1 MRVFVAGATGVLGR
15 ASVRELIAAGHEV
28 RGASRSEANDEVL
41 REFGAT
47 PAMTDL
53 FHAASVR
60 EAVGDSEAVCH
71 LATKIPSLMR
81 MRRTSAWKENN
92 RLRREGTRHL
102 VDAALAAN
110 AQVFVQ
116 ESISFIYGDHG
127 DNWIS
132 EDAPL
137 EPSWPV
143 ALDSTIDME
152 REAGRF
158 AGDGLRTVV
167 LRFGL
172 FYGPDA
178 QSTIDSARL
187 ARRRMLPVIGRGDN
201 YFSSVH
207 VKDAARAVV
216 AALDAPGGIYN
227 VCEDEPSTQAQYAA
241 AFTAAIGAPKPWRVP
256 RWLGKLVLGGPS
268 RYILQSQRV
277 SNRKFN
283 EATGWAP
290 VYPSVRDGFAQVAA
304 ELRKGGAK

>member
-41 REFGAT
+41 RALGAT
-47 PAMTDL
+47 PVMTDL
-53 FHAASVR
+53 FHPASVR
-60 EAVGDSEAVCH
+60 EAVGDAEAVCH

-81 MRRTSAWKENN
+81 MRRASAWNENN

-102 VDAALAAN
+102 VDAALDASAR
-110 AQVFVQ
+110 VFVQ

-127 DNWIS
+127 HDWID
-132 EDAPL
+132 EEAPM

-152 REAGRF
+152 REAARFGGEGRR
-158 AGDGLRTVV
+158 AVI

-172 FYGPDA
+172 FYGPEA
-178 QSTIDSARL
+178 GSTLDSARL
-187 ARRRMLPVIGRGDN
+187 ARRRLLPVIGRGDN

-207 VKDAARAVV
+207 VEDAARAVV
-216 AALDAPGGIYN
+216 AALDAPGGVYN
-227 VCEDEPSTQAQYAA
+227 VCEDEPSTQAEYAA
-241 AFTAAIGAPKPWRVP
+241 AFTKAIGAPKSRRVP
-256 RWLGKLVLGGPS
+256 RWLGKLMLGGPS

-277 SNRKFN
+277 SNRKFK
-283 EATGWAP
+283 EAAGWAP
-290 VYPSVRDGFAQVAA
+290 AYPSVREGFAQVAGA
-304 ELRKGGAK
+304 LKEGAK